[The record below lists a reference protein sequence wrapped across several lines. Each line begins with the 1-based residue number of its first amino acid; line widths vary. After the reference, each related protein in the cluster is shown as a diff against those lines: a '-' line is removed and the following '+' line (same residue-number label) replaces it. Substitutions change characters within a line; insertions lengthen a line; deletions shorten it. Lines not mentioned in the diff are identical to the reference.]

1 MITSKAYQLS
11 SAPDESNGQ
20 SADPADHYLW
30 RMTRKRRDAEALRDA
45 ILMASG
51 QLNDKAGG
59 PGVLVDL
66 EPEVRSL
73 IFTEQEVVELWPVNE
88 DASER
93 CRRSIYVYRKRNVHY
108 PLFDAFD
115 APDALTPCPVRPT
128 STHAPQA
135 LVLFNSSLAQQSAKA
150 FAHLLRG
157 VSSDAQLR
165 VNEAFL
171 RCYSRNPSREEMGE
185 ALDFVSSGT
194 GSELARWSDFALA
207 LLNSHEFVYV
217 P

>member
-1 MITSKAYQLS
+1 
-11 SAPDESNGQ
+11 
-20 SADPADHYLW
+20 
-30 RMTRKRRDAEALRDA
+30 
-45 ILMASG
+45 
-51 QLNDKAGG
+51 
-59 PGVLVDL
+59 
-66 EPEVRSL
+66 
-73 IFTEQEVVELWPVNE
+73 VVELWPVNE

-115 APDALTPCPVRPT
+115 APDALTPCPVRPV

-135 LVLFNSSLAQQSAKA
+135 LVLFNSSLAQESAKA
-150 FAHLLRG
+150 FAHGLQRF
-157 VSSDAQLR
+157 STNAQAR

-171 RCYSRNPSREEMGE
+171 RCYSRNPSPGEMRE
-185 ALDFVSSGT
+185 AVDFVSSSTGT
-194 GSELARWSDFALA
+194 ELERWSDFALA